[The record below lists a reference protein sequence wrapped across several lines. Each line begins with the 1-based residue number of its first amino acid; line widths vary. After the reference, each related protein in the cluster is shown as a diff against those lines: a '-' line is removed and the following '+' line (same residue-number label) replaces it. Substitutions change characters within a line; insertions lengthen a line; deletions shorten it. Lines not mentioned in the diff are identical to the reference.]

1 MTDRLQL
8 LIDTRRVS
16 SSLPATARTK
26 YQKGLT
32 TALSAVYESLTLD
45 DALGV
50 MNDANDDFF
59 DFIASPTSLN
69 KLLRKWDPKIDPKQ
83 LTEPQKRQH
92 LSKLSNGRVA
102 PHNPRSLNLSQF
114 LQMSSREA
122 SARLAP
128 LLSLSK
134 LPDLKAI
141 KKKWDP
147 HSPAMSER
155 RALVTHLLQLASK
168 EVLVTPKP
176 RRGKR

>member
-32 TALSAVYESLTLD
+32 TALSALYESLTLD
-45 DALGV
+45 DAISV
-50 MNDANDDFF
+50 MDDANDDFF
-59 DFIASPTSLN
+59 DFVASPTSLN

-102 PHNPRSLNLSQF
+102 AHNPRSLDLNYF
-114 LQMSSREA
+114 VQMSPREA
-122 SARLAP
+122 TARLAP
-128 LLSLSK
+128 LLNLSK
-134 LPDLKAI
+134 LPDIKAI

-147 HSPAMSER
+147 HSPVISER
-155 RALVTHLLQLASK
+155 RTLIAHLLQLASK
-168 EVLVTPKP
+168 EVSVTSKP
-176 RRGKR
+176 QRRKR

>member
-16 SSLPATARTK
+16 NSLPATARTK

-32 TALSAVYESLTLD
+32 TALSALYESLTLD
-45 DALGV
+45 DALSV

-59 DFIASPTSLN
+59 DFVASPTSLN

-102 PHNPRSLNLSQF
+102 PHNPRSINLSQF
-114 LQMSSREA
+114 VQLSSREA
-122 SARLAP
+122 TARLAP
-128 LLSLSK
+128 LLSFSK

-147 HSPAMSER
+147 YSPAIPDR
-155 RALVTHLLQLASK
+155 RTLISHLLRLASK
-168 EVLVTPKP
+168 EVSVTPKP
-176 RRGKR
+176 QRTRR